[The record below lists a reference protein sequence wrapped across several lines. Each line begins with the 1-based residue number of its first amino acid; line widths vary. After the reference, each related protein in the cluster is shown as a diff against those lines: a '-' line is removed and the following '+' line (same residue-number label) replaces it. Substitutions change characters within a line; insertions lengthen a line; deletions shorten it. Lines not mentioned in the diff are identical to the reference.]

1 MAPQR
6 EWFDQDYYKTLGIP
20 ETATA
25 KEISTAYR
33 KLAQK
38 YHPDTNQGDTAAEEK
53 FKEITAAYTVLGDA
67 EQRSEYDEVRKAVR
81 SGGYG
86 PGGFGGGF
94 PNGAPGGGFGFG
106 GETGDISDLL
116 SNLFGGSRGGGG
128 RPPSGGGAGRPRTRS
143 EGTDLETEIHISLLD
158 AMRGVTTS
166 ITIPSSQQCP
176 DCGGN
181 GAAIGT
187 HPRTCDV
194 CNGKGTTQ
202 ENQGLFGFS
211 RPCSRCNGKGS
222 VVDSPCQMCQGSGA
236 VSHAE
241 TVTIRV
247 PEGIESG
254 KVVRVGGKG
263 GQGPS
268 GARGDLYVRVQVQDD
283 KRFTRDGVNLR
294 TTVPILFTEAAL
306 GATIEVATL
315 EGDRVKIK
323 IAAGTR
329 GGKTLRVRGRGMPSK
344 QGKGDLLVTTS
355 IVIPGTLTPEQREA
369 LEAFAAVYDED
380 PRR

>member
-6 EWFDQDYYKTLGIP
+6 EWFDKDYYKTLGVA

-38 YHPDTNQGDTAAEEK
+38 YHPDTNQGNAAAEEK
-53 FKEITAAYTVLGDA
+53 FKEITAAYTVLGDT
-67 EQRSEYDEVRKAVR
+67 EQRAEYDEVRSAVR
-81 SGGYG
+81 SGGFG

-94 PNGAPGGGFGFG
+94 PPGGAGGPGGGFNFTTEG
-106 GETGDISDLL
+106 GDISDLL
-116 SNLFGGSRGGGG
+116 SNLFGGARGGGPAAGG
-128 RPPSGGGAGRPRTRS
+128 RSRQQPA
-143 EGTDLETEIHISLLD
+143 GTDLETEIHISLLD

-166 ITIPSSQQCP
+166 ITLPSSQQCP
-176 DCGGN
+176 DCGGS
-181 GAAIGT
+181 GAAVGT
-187 HPRTCDV
+187 RPRTCDV

-211 RPCSRCNGKGS
+211 RPCARCNGKGT
-222 VVDSPCQMCQGSGA
+222 VVDNPCAMCQGSGA

-254 KVVRVGGKG
+254 KVVRVSGKG
-263 GQGPS
+263 GQAPS
-268 GARGDLYVRVQVQDD
+268 GARGDLYVRVHVQDD
-283 KRFTRDGVNLR
+283 KRFTRDGNNLR

-323 IAAGTR
+323 IAAGTK

-344 QGKGDLLVTTS
+344 AGKGDLLVTTTIS
-355 IVIPGTLTPEQREA
+355 VPSNLTPEQTEA
-369 LEAFAAVYDED
+369 LEAFAAVYDEN
-380 PRR
+380 PRK